1 MSDETIGYS
10 RAIPRRR
17 GYDVVVC
24 GGGPSGTAAALAA
37 RRDGLRV
44 LLVEAQGQLGGMAT
58 SGLVSHWLGGR
69 TQEGDWV
76 VGGIFRSL
84 VEEATQQGYALMPSL
99 SSDTTYQPHGWLPWF
114 VHGIPMDPYGVAHF
128 LDRKTLDNGIDLLLE
143 TYVVDALVSENRI
156 TDLILQNKSGLF
168 AVPARAVVDAT
179 GDADVAA
186 AAGCAYEVGREED
199 GLTTPASLSFHVYNV
214 DHRELGAYIERHHT
228 PKFRAKIRELKE
240 KGEWPFPYDIF
251 ITVQLVQEDVAMVN
265 TMRLPG
271 INGIDGASRTQGLVQ
286 GRSEALQLRD
296 IFRKHFPGLG
306 KAEIK
311 CIAPT
316 LGIRETRRIK
326 GAFRL
331 TIEDLTSDRDFEDTV
346 GFSIYGWD
354 LPDPKKPSV
363 QPLVDES
370 TGGYINKV
378 EKSLST
384 PIPYRVMV
392 PQPVENVLTP
402 GRSISVERDVLG
414 PLRVMAPSM
423 AMGEAAGTAA
433 SFMVTNDLAARAV
446 DPDVLRERLRSVGAI
461 VDRDALP
468 PISPRVDPE

>member
-1 MSDETIGYS
+1 M
-10 RAIPRRR
+10 
-17 GYDVVVC
+17 
-24 GGGPSGTAAALAA
+24 
-37 RRDGLRV
+37 

-84 VEEATQQGYALMPSL
+84 VEEATQQGFALMPSL

-114 VHGIPMDPYGVAHF
+114 VHGIPMDPYGMAHF
-128 LDRKTLDNGIDLLLE
+128 LDRKITDNGVDLLLE
-143 TYVVDALVSENRI
+143 TYVVDAQVKENRI
-156 TDLILQNKSGLF
+156 TDLVLQNKSGLF
-168 AVPARAVVDAT
+168 AVPATTVVDAT

-186 AAGCAYEVGREED
+186 AAGCDYEVGREED
-199 GLTTPASLSFHVYNV
+199 GLTTPASLSFHLYNV
-214 DHRELGAYIERHHT
+214 DHQELGTYIEHHHT
-228 PKFRAKIRELKE
+228 PKFRDKIRVLKDR
-240 KGEWPFPYDIF
+240 GEWPFPYDIF
-251 ITVQLVQEDVAMVN
+251 ITVQLVQQDVAMVN

-271 INGIDGASRTQGLVQ
+271 INGIDGASRTEGLVQ
-286 GRSEALQLRD
+286 GREEALQLLQ

-306 KAEIK
+306 RAEIK

-331 TIEDLTSDRDFEDTV
+331 TIEDLTSERDFEDTV

-378 EKSLST
+378 QKALST
-384 PIPYRVMV
+384 PIPYRVMA

-414 PLRVMAPSM
+414 PLRVMAPST

-433 SFMVTNDLAARAV
+433 AFMVERRLPARDVDTNA
-446 DPDVLRERLRSVGAI
+446 LRERLRRAGAI
-461 VDRDALP
+461 VDREALP
-468 PISPRVDPE
+468 PISPRIDPE